1 MKLNRDL
8 LRELLTYAGFLLCL
22 YLFYKSWIVLLIF
35 PVCVLVYRKISRKDR
50 ERRRKDKINS
60 EFKEALLS
68 MSAAL
73 RAGYSVENALI
84 ESLREMENM
93 FGNDAGICREL
104 RKMIN
109 KISLGVNAEDVFDE
123 FAQEMQ
129 VEDIFTFASVF
140 RIAKRSGGDMVEII
154 RRTAGDIASKVDTGN
169 EISVMVSA
177 KRLEQRIMMA
187 MPLAMILYIDLT
199 SGGLLAPLYGNA
211 LGVVIMTACLI
222 VYAAAWLI
230 SKKIMDI
237 KV

>member
-8 LRELLTYAGFLLCL
+8 LKELLTYAGFLLCL
-22 YLFYKSWIVLLIF
+22 YLFYKSWIVLLVF
-35 PVCVLVYRKISRKDR
+35 PLCVLAYRKVSRKDR
-50 ERRRKDKINS
+50 ERRRKERINS

-84 ESLREMENM
+84 ESLGEMENM

-109 KISLGVNAEDVFDE
+109 KISLGVSAEDVFDE

-154 RRTAGDIASKVDTGN
+154 RRTAGDIAAKVDTGN

-177 KRLEQRIMMA
+177 KKLEQRIMMA

-199 SGGLLAPLYGNA
+199 SGGLLAPLYGNV
-211 LGVVIMTACLI
+211 LGVIIMTACLA